1 MNELEKKIQDL
12 TNQIKI
18 IDQKV
23 ERIEQNKKER
33 ENEIPLGMISIV
45 DGNIKMEL
53 LLDEKLFN
61 EEDMKELEKIAVDMQ
76 NLILKV
82 QERIENK

>member
-12 TNQIKI
+12 ANQIKV

-33 ENEIPLGMISIV
+33 ESEIPLGMISIV

-53 LLDEKLFN
+53 LLSEELFN
-61 EEDMKELEKIAVDMQ
+61 EEDMKELEKIAIDMQ
-76 NLILKV
+76 MLVLKI
-82 QERIENK
+82 QERIL

>member
-12 TNQIKI
+12 ANQIKV

-53 LLDEKLFN
+53 LLSEELFN

-76 NLILKV
+76 MLVLKV
-82 QERIENK
+82 QERIL

>member
-12 TNQIKI
+12 ANQIKV

-53 LLDEKLFN
+53 LLSEELFN
-61 EEDMKELEKIAVDMQ
+61 EEDMKELEKIAIDMQ
-76 NLILKV
+76 MLVLKI

>member
-12 TNQIKI
+12 ANQIKV

-53 LLDEKLFN
+53 LLDENLFD
-61 EEDMKELEKIAVDMQ
+61 EENMKELEKIAIDMQ
-76 NLILKV
+76 NLILKI
-82 QERIENK
+82 QERIGDK

>member
-12 TNQIKI
+12 ANQIKV

-33 ENEIPLGMISIV
+33 ESEIPLGMISIV

-53 LLDEKLFN
+53 LLDEELFN

-76 NLILKV
+76 NLILKI

>member
-12 TNQIKI
+12 ANQIKV

-33 ENEIPLGMISIV
+33 ESEIPLGMISIV

-53 LLDEKLFN
+53 LLSEELFN
-61 EEDMKELEKIAVDMQ
+61 EEDMKELEKIAIDMQ
-76 NLILKV
+76 MLVLKI

>member
-12 TNQIKI
+12 ANQIKV

-53 LLDEKLFN
+53 LLDENLFN

>member
-12 TNQIKI
+12 ANQIKV

-23 ERIEQNKKER
+23 EKIEKNKKER
-33 ENEIPLGMISIV
+33 EEGIPLGMISIV

-53 LLDEKLFN
+53 LLDEKLFD

>member
-53 LLDEKLFN
+53 LLDEKLFD

>member
-12 TNQIKI
+12 ANQIKV

-53 LLDEKLFN
+53 LLSEELFN
-61 EEDMKELEKIAVDMQ
+61 EEDMKELEKIAIDMQ

>member
-12 TNQIKI
+12 ANQIKV

-23 ERIEQNKKER
+23 KKIEQNKKER

-53 LLDEKLFN
+53 LLSEELFN

>member
-12 TNQIKI
+12 ANQIKV

-53 LLDEKLFN
+53 LLSEELFN

>member
-12 TNQIKI
+12 TNQIKV

-53 LLDEKLFN
+53 LLDEKLFD
-61 EEDMKELEKIAVDMQ
+61 EEDMEELEKIAVDMQ

>member
-12 TNQIKI
+12 ANQIKV

-33 ENEIPLGMISIV
+33 ESEIPLGMISIV

-53 LLDEKLFN
+53 LLSEELFN